1 MTMDR
6 RTRRWFDL
14 GRFAAFV
21 ALWAL
26 LLGGAM
32 PVPAMAGMD
41 PSQAAICHAGGP
53 AKPAPPARHHETTCP
68 SCCLFH
74 GLHAYAA
81 ILTARP
87 GLAAPCGAML
97 GLASPLPPARA
108 PPAQAEDAAYPR
120 GPPTLA

>member
-6 RTRRWFDL
+6 RPRRWFDL
-14 GRFAAFV
+14 GQFAALV

-26 LLGGAM
+26 LFGGVM
-32 PVPAMAGMD
+32 PMPAMAGMD
-41 PSQAAICHAGGP
+41 PSRAPICHSGSP
-53 AKPAPPARHHETTCP
+53 AKPVQPAHHHETTCP

-74 GLHAYAA
+74 GLHAHAA
-81 ILTARP
+81 ILTVRP
-87 GLAAPCGAML
+87 GVTPPLGGML
-97 GLASPLPPARA
+97 RLASKLPQARA